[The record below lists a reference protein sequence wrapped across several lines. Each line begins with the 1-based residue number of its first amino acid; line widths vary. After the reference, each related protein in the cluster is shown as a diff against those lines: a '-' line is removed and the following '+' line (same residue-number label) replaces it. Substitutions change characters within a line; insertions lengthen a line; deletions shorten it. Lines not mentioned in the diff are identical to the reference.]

1 MKNSGKF
8 PQRNCVEMKCA
19 RKKRERNYIKTKK
32 QYLAHIGKRGIAFLL
47 PIGNYQMFFF
57 AFLMQVKRLSYS
69 WYALFATED

>member
-1 MKNSGKF
+1 M
-8 PQRNCVEMKCA
+8 CVEKA
-19 RKKRERNYIKTKK
+19 GTESYKNEKAIPPQIRE
-32 QYLAHIGKRGIAFLL
+32 RGIAFLL

>member
-1 MKNSGKF
+1 MKYAW
-8 PQRNCVEMKCA
+8 E
-19 RKKRERNYIKTKK
+19 KRERNHIKTKK
-32 QYLAHIGKRGIAFLL
+32 QYLPIEGKEVLLFLL